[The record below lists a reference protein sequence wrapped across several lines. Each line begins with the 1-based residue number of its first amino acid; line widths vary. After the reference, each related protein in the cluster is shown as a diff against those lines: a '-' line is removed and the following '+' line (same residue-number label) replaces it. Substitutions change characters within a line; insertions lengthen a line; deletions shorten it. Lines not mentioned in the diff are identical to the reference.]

1 MKLISLNLVYL
12 FACPICLH
20 TILCLWHYF
29 SRSLFQQRRWWRC
42 LCSRSPLYC
51 HLCRTMVSL
60 MSCYMH
66 CSSKMWVC
74 HNNIYFPFFIFFKTL
89 FSLMPTHSVHS
100 KLLLPPHI
108 PSIFL
113 HCCTSLPIPAAHY
126 TRFRPFICFYR
137 SLPPEKCWVPCLTS
151 SAPCA
156 WMPVVCTHLCSAS
169 PSSGCSRCCSHQTT
183 CLPCAA
189 DAALTP

>member
-1 MKLISLNLVYL
+1 MSLSHTISLTLCFSNGGGDSVCVPGALSTVISAGQWSHWCY
-12 FACPICLH
+12 ATCTAHQRCESAI
-20 TILCLWHYF
+20 TIYT
-29 SRSLFQQRRWWRC
+29 SLF
-42 LCSRSPLYC
+42 S
-51 HLCRTMVSL
+51 
-60 MSCYMH
+60 
-66 CSSKMWVC
+66 
-74 HNNIYFPFFIFFKTL
+74 FFFKT
-89 FSLMPTHSVHS
+89 FSYARTFCPFKTPFVCFKVSDNPKFSHARHSVF
-100 KLLLPPHI
+100 LFPPI
-108 PSIFL
+108 PSIFH
-113 HCCTSLPIPAAHY
+113 HCCTSLHIPAAHY

-189 DAALTP
+189 DAALTH